1 MKKDRQEPRIENVY
15 QLEGRVPVAKAIP
28 FGLQHVLAMFVA
40 NIAPLIIIASVAVY
54 NGQPFSVIE
63 TARLLQNCM
72 LIAGIGTMLQ
82 LYPVWKIGS
91 GLPVVMGLSFTF
103 LAACMTAASQD
114 YGVMVGAIIVGGV
127 FEGILGL
134 TAKYWRKIISPILSA
149 CVVVSIGLSIL
160 NVGVSSFGSSAKYP
174 LGSWQNLL
182 VAAITLAAA
191 LIFHTTLKGVAKQL
205 YVLLG
210 MIVGYVVAVCFGMVD
225 FAGMTQTIR
234 ELGVVAVPQLF
245 AYTPKF
251 QMGTILSF
259 CLVFIVSAVE
269 TIGDTT
275 ATCTGGLGRDITDK
289 EISGSLCVDGFASAL
304 SGGVF
309 GCSPITSFSQN
320 VGLIS
325 MTHVVN
331 RFTIMFGAL
340 AMILG
345 GLFPPIGAFFTT
357 LPDCVLGGCTV
368 IMFGSIMMSGIR
380 MMQDAGL
387 DQRNVLIAATS
398 LCLGVGVT
406 QVEGFF
412 DNLPPVFGEIFAGN
426 MVAGVFV
433 VGLILELC
441 LAQGPQ
447 ALRDPVKIGNFFRLC
462 AADSRL
468 RRFFRVRRKSIL
480 YLADMKRRPAAQSNS
495 VAGDKIQKQG

>member
-1 MKKDRQEPRIENVY
+1 MKKPDQEPRIENVY
-15 QLEGRVPVAKAIP
+15 RLEGRVPIAKAIP

-54 NGQPFSVIE
+54 NGEPFTAIG

-72 LIAGIGTMLQ
+72 LIAGIGTLLQ
-82 LYPVWKIGS
+82 LYPIWKIGS
-91 GLPVVMGLSFTF
+91 GLPVVMGVSFTF
-103 LAACMTAASQD
+103 LAACMATASQD
-114 YGVMVGAIIVGGV
+114 YGIMIGAIIVGGI

-134 TAKYWRKIISPILSA
+134 TAKYWRRFISPILSA

-160 NVGVSSFGSSAKYP
+160 NVGVSSFGSSSAYP

-182 VAAITLAAA
+182 VATITLVSA
-191 LIFHTTLKGVAKQL
+191 LVFHTTLKGVAKQL

-210 MIVGYVVAVCFGMVD
+210 MIVGYVVSIFFGMVD
-225 FAGMTQTIR
+225 FAAMGNTVS
-234 ELGVVAVPQLF
+234 ELGIVAIPQLCAF
-245 AYTPKF
+245 KPQF
-251 QMGTILSF
+251 QLGAILSF

-275 ATCTGGLGRDITDK
+275 ACCTGGVGRDITA
-289 EISGSLCVDGFASAL
+289 EEVSGSLCVDGFASAL

-368 IMFGSIMMSGIR
+368 IMFGSIMMSGVR
-380 MMQDAGL
+380 MMHDAGMTP
-387 DQRNVLIAATS
+387 RNTLIAATS
-398 LCLGVGVT
+398 ICLGVGVT
-406 QVEGFF
+406 QVDGFF
-412 DNLPPVFGEIFAGN
+412 NNLPAFIGDVFAGN

-433 VGLILELC
+433 VGLLMDLF
-441 LAQGPQ
+441 LP
-447 ALRDPVKIGNFFRLC
+447 RDPKC
-462 AADSRL
+462 YDS
-468 RRFFRVRRKSIL
+468 
-480 YLADMKRRPAAQSNS
+480 M
-495 VAGDKIQKQG
+495 

>member
-1 MKKDRQEPRIENVY
+1 MPLIY
-15 QLEGRVPVAKAIP
+15 SI
-28 FGLQHVLAMFVA
+28 
-40 NIAPLIIIASVAVY
+40 IAPLIIFSVAVY
-54 NGQPFSVIE
+54 QGEAFTAIE

-72 LIAGIGTMLQ
+72 LIAGIGTLLQ
-82 LYPVWKIGS
+82 LYPIWKIGS
-91 GLPVVMGLSFTF
+91 GLPVVMVISFTF
-103 LAACMTAASQD
+103 LAACLATASQD
-114 YGVMVGAIIVGGV
+114 YGIMVGAIIVGGC
-127 FEGILGL
+127 FEGVLGL
-134 TAKYWRKIISPILSA
+134 TAKYWRKIISPIVSA

-160 NVGVSSFGSSAKYP
+160 NVGVSSFGSSSAYP

-182 VAAITLAAA
+182 VATITLAAA

-210 MIVGYVVAVCFGMVD
+210 MVVGYAVSICFGMGD
-225 FAGMTQTIR
+225 TIR
-234 ELGVVAVPQLF
+234 ELGVIAVPQLF
-245 AYTPKF
+245 AFKPQF
-251 QMGTILSF
+251 QPGAILSF
-259 CLVFIVSAVE
+259 CLVFIISAVE

-275 ATCTGGLGRDITDK
+275 ACCKGGLGRDIMAD
-289 EISGSLCVDGFASAL
+289 EISGSLCVDGFAAAL

-368 IMFGSIMMSGIR
+368 IMFGSIMMSGVR
-380 MMQDAGL
+380 MMHDAGM
-387 DQRNVLIAATS
+387 DQRNTLIAATS
-398 LCLGVGVT
+398 ICLGVGVT
-406 QVEGFF
+406 QADGFF
-412 DNLPPVFGEIFAGN
+412 NELPSFIGDIFAGN

-433 VGLILELC
+433 VGLILDLC
-441 LAQGPQ
+441 LP
-447 ALRDPVKIGNFFRLC
+447 RDP
-462 AADSRL
+462 SHYT
-468 RRFFRVRRKSIL
+468 S
-480 YLADMKRRPAAQSNS
+480 M
-495 VAGDKIQKQG
+495 

>member
-1 MKKDRQEPRIENVY
+1 MKTTAQRKESSIDNIYR
-15 QLEGRVPVAKAIP
+15 LDGRVPIGRAIP

-40 NIAPLIIIASVAVY
+40 NVAPLIIIASVAVY
-54 NGQPFSVIE
+54 NGAPFTAAE
-63 TARLLQNCM
+63 TAQLLQNCM
-72 LIAGIGTMLQ
+72 LIAGIGTLVQ

-103 LAACMTAASQD
+103 LAAAMTTASQD
-114 YGVMVGAIIVGGV
+114 YGIMVGAIIVGGC

-134 TAKYWRKIISPILSA
+134 TAKYWRRIISPTLSA
-149 CVVVSIGLSIL
+149 CVVISIGLSIL
-160 NVGVSSFGSSAKYP
+160 NVGVSSFGSSSAYP

-191 LIFHTTLKGVAKQL
+191 LVFHTMLKGVAKQL

-210 MIVGYVVAVCFGMVD
+210 MLVGYVVSIFFGMVD
-225 FAGMTQTIR
+225 FGSMADTIGQ
-234 ELGVVAVPQLF
+234 LGVVAVPRLF
-245 AYTPKF
+245 AYVPKF
-251 QMGTILSF
+251 QIGAIFSF
-259 CLVFIVSAVE
+259 ALVFIVSAVE

-275 ATCTGGLGRDITDK
+275 ATCTGGLGRDITEK
-289 EISGSLCVDGFASAL
+289 ELSGSLCCDGFVSAI

-331 RFTIMFGAL
+331 RYCIMFGAL

-345 GLFPPIGAFFTT
+345 GLFPPVGAFFTT

-368 IMFGSIMMSGIR
+368 IMFGSIMMSGVK
-380 MMQDAGL
+380 MLQEAGMNN
-387 DQRNVLIAATS
+387 RSTLIAATS
-398 LCLGVGVT
+398 ICLGVGVT
-406 QVEGFF
+406 EVDGFF
-412 DNLPPVFGEIFAGN
+412 DNLPAVFGAVFAGN

-433 VGLILELC
+433 VGLIMELC
-441 LAQGPQ
+441 LPK
-447 ALRDPVKIGNFFRLC
+447 DPAR
-462 AADSRL
+462 
-468 RRFFRVRRKSIL
+468 
-480 YLADMKRRPAAQSNS
+480 YETRPAEKN
-495 VAGDKIQKQG
+495 